1 MRVLA
6 DLLRA
11 LAMKFVQRRQTR
23 YFQLKATPIGMRN
36 KSRSESRGSYFFRKR
51 SSRTTSAPPPVTGFS
66 GFSRLEA
73 GAGGRGA
80 GAGSVV
86 TAGASGLVGTRFFLL
101 SVAGGSRIFAGV
113 GRSSPWVISSNCK
126 PNWTEGPKN
135 PLLVSMGL

>member
-36 KSRSESRGSYFFRKR
+36 RSRSEPRGSYFFRKR
-51 SSRTTSAPPPVTGFS
+51 SSRPTSAPPPVTGFS

-101 SVAGGSRIFAGV
+101 SAAGGSLVFAGV
-113 GRSSPWVISSNCK
+113 GRSSPSVSFL
-126 PNWTEGPKN
+126 NWQSDCTW
-135 PLLVSMGL
+135 